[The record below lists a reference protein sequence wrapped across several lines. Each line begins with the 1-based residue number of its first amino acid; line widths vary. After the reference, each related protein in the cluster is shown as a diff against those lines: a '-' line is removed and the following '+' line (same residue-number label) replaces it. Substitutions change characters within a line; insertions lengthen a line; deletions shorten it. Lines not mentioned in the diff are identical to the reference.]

1 MATKQEKMEAFGQL
15 LDILDELRVK
25 CPWDR
30 KQTNESLR
38 TNTIEETYELCD
50 AIMKDDNNNIKKEL
64 GDLLLHIVFY
74 AKIGEEKAA
83 FDIKDVCDSLCQKL
97 IYRHP
102 HVFGNAQ
109 AETAGKVEQSWEQL
123 KLKERGGNKTVL
135 EGVPT
140 SLPSVVKAH
149 RIQDKARNVGFDW
162 EQRDQV
168 WDKVHEEFTELKT
181 EIDKMDADKMEAEF
195 GDLFFSLI
203 NAARLYKINPDN
215 ALERTNQKF
224 PPFQLFGRAY
234 YQRRQV
240 IKGYVFGR
248 NGPDLERSKIERVIK
263 TKGEPT
269 SRRHPSL
276 NLNAKTKSKQ
286 KTQIMIIFYFFCFS
300 SFLLSRPLFMK
311 FRTNLYSAFRYL

>member
-1 MATKQEKMEAFGQL
+1 MNSREEQMAAFGRL

-50 AIMKDDNNNIKKEL
+50 AIMRNDDIGIKKEL
-64 GDLLLHIVFY
+64 GDLLLHVVFY
-74 AKIGEEKAA
+74 AKIGSEKGA

-102 HVFGNAQ
+102 HVFGDAV
-109 AETAGKVEQSWEQL
+109 AETSGKVEQSWEEL
-123 KLKERGGNKTVL
+123 KLKEKGGNKTVL
-135 EGVPT
+135 EGVPA
-140 SLPSVVKAH
+140 SLPALVKAH

-162 EQRDQV
+162 EEREEV
-168 WDKVHEEFTELKT
+168 WDKVHEEFTELKA
-181 EIDKMDADKMEAEF
+181 EIDKMDADRMEAEF

-224 PPFQLFGRAY
+224 IRRFNYLEEHTLKEGRSLKSMSLAEMNK
-234 YQRRQV
+234 
-240 IKGYVFGR
+240 IWDEAKDKG
-248 NGPDLERSKIERVIK
+248 L
-263 TKGEPT
+263 
-269 SRRHPSL
+269 
-276 NLNAKTKSKQ
+276 
-286 KTQIMIIFYFFCFS
+286 
-300 SFLLSRPLFMK
+300 
-311 FRTNLYSAFRYL
+311 